1 MGSNTGHIPS
11 GVPYVG
17 FLRDDLT
24 TGNKNRAMI
33 VGKGSLFLGRMTNL
47 FDGASFIAERNTGVK
62 SEEGAVSKEE
72 IRKIIAESI
81 KKLAQNIADTEE

>member
-1 MGSNTGHIPS
+1 
-11 GVPYVG
+11 
-17 FLRDDLT
+17 
-24 TGNKNRAMI
+24 
-33 VGKGSLFLGRMTNL
+33 MTNL
-47 FDGASFIAERNTGVK
+47 FYGASFIAERNTGVK